1 MKSEQQTIE
10 YFWDYIAKKISRY
23 INDMRNFISL
33 ILILAFIIYQINN
46 MFNIGYDSTDSEIH
60 GRSGFTLHVDD
71 MTGCHYLSS
80 CDGGIVKRFDSL
92 GNHICT
98 GYE

>member
-10 YFWDYIAKKISRY
+10 YFWDYIAKKISIY
-23 INDMRNFISL
+23 ISELAI
-33 ILILAFIIYQINN
+33 ILIIGVIIFLIMN
-46 MFNIGYDSTDSEIH
+46 MFINIWYDSTGSEIH

-71 MTGCHYLSS
+71 MTGCHYLSVG
-80 CDGGIVKRFDSL
+80 DGIIKRFDSL
-92 GNHICT
+92 GDHICT